1 MKNVKIKKL
10 LPLLMAAGL
19 VIISALCFLGYKNTA
34 GLLLSQQAAE
44 RWQGENELGFA
55 QISCFAA
62 SGDSFTVEKIYQ
74 FRTDMLSKLT
84 EASFEVSQDTRL
96 IHDAWCGF
104 GSVDAS
110 NGQRKGKLSVTAV
123 GGDYFHFHPIKL
135 IDGNY
140 LSPDDLMGDRVLIDR
155 ETAWMLFGGEELAGM
170 SFEIMGQP
178 FYVAGVIEREDDRFS
193 QRAYDGGMGIY
204 MHHDAYAALVENA
217 PISCYEL
224 VMAEPV
230 QGFAMAAAEEKFP
243 IGKGEIVD
251 NSYRFDSE
259 RMINMLKSGSTRS
272 MHLSAAVY
280 PYWENAARG
289 AEDACLRWLT
299 AALISA
305 VLPIVLAVF
314 ALIKGFVFAKG
325 KLEDEYIPGAKE
337 KAQEAWRVRARKRWE
352 KKHPNMK

>member
-84 EASFEVSQDTRL
+84 EASFEVSQDKRL

-155 ETAWMLFGGEELAGM
+155 ETAWLLFGGEELTGM
-170 SFEIMGQP
+170 SFQVKP
-178 FYVAGVIEREDDRFS
+178 
-193 QRAYDGGMGIY
+193 
-204 MHHDAYAALVENA
+204 
-217 PISCYEL
+217 
-224 VMAEPV
+224 
-230 QGFAMAAAEEKFP
+230 
-243 IGKGEIVD
+243 
-251 NSYRFDSE
+251 
-259 RMINMLKSGSTRS
+259 
-272 MHLSAAVY
+272 
-280 PYWENAARG
+280 
-289 AEDACLRWLT
+289 
-299 AALISA
+299 
-305 VLPIVLAVF
+305 
-314 ALIKGFVFAKG
+314 
-325 KLEDEYIPGAKE
+325 
-337 KAQEAWRVRARKRWE
+337 
-352 KKHPNMK
+352 